1 MRETPKKH
9 ANGCLWLIV
18 VAIIS
23 SIAFAV
29 ATILL
34 DKPPFVVFFFSLAV
48 AVFITLKIVGK
59 PKLGSIIVNL
69 VIGTLFLGLI
79 ALGITFAFGLLTP
92 KVDNAVFSEKETV
105 EKTVVIEGSDTIKV
119 YSTNRIWKDNYG
131 NNYNTT
137 LTVRDSDYQKLK
149 NHISKYRPYSGAN
162 FWGNLYDYIERTDR
176 PGLEL
181 ILNAFESIQHDKS
194 LNQME
199 FAEMVVSCIQ
209 DIPYS
214 YVFQEACLP
223 ADQYEYT
230 IRTLLEQCPDCCIG
244 NITYGI
250 QNPVSFMQNLKGDCD
265 TRTVMIYSVLKY
277 FDYDV
282 AILNSDFYKHSIL
295 GINLPARGYTKIYN
309 GKRYLLW
316 ETTAKYFE
324 AGNLPAIYDDISYW
338 DVVLTSK

>member
-1 MRETPKKH
+1 MRETPKKY

-18 VAIIS
+18 VALIS
-23 SIAFAV
+23 SITFAIT
-29 ATILL
+29 TILL
-34 DKPPFVVFFFSLAV
+34 DNSPFIVFFLSLAI
-48 AVFITLKIVGK
+48 AVFIALKIVGK
-59 PKLGSIIVNL
+59 PKLTSIIVNL
-69 VIGTLFLGLI
+69 VISTLFLGLI
-79 ALGITFAFGLLTP
+79 ALGITFVYGLLTP
-92 KVDNAVFSEKETV
+92 RADNAVFSEEEAI
-105 EKTVVIEGSDTIKV
+105 EKTMIIEGVDTIQV
-119 YSTNRIWKDNYG
+119 YSTYRVWKDNYG
-131 NNYNTT
+131 NDYNTT

-149 NHISKYRPYSGAN
+149 NNISKYGPNSRAN

-176 PGLEL
+176 VGLDL
-181 ILNAFESIQHDKS
+181 ILKAFETIQNEKN

-244 NITYGI
+244 NIAYGI

-295 GINLPARGYTKIYN
+295 GINLPSRGSSKIYN
-309 GKRYLLW
+309 GKRYMLW

-324 AGNLPAIYDDISYW
+324 VGNLPTTYDDTSYW
-338 DVVLTSK
+338 NVVLTSK